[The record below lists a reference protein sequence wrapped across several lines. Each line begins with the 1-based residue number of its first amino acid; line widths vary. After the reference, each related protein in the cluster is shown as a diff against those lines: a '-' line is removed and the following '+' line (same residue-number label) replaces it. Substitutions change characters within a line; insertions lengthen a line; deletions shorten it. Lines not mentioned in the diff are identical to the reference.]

1 MYGRAI
7 AALRVSA
14 DHGSKMTNRSI
25 RFDIERAV
33 DFRLTDDR
41 ARTPRRGR
49 TVNISSSGVLFQT
62 DQPPDVGRRV
72 ELIVRMTNESPD
84 LVDIDLHL
92 IGIVVRTGP
101 GWAAARTRKHQL
113 QPIEPPGTP
122 AGTRSATGTPA
133 GQ

>member
-1 MYGRAI
+1 
-7 AALRVSA
+7 
-14 DHGSKMTNRSI
+14 MTNRSI

-41 ARTPRRGR
+41 TKTPRQGR

-62 DQPPDVGRRV
+62 DNPPDVGRRV

-113 QPIEPPGTP
+113 QPMNSPGTP
-122 AGTRSATGTPA
+122 AGTGSATGTPG